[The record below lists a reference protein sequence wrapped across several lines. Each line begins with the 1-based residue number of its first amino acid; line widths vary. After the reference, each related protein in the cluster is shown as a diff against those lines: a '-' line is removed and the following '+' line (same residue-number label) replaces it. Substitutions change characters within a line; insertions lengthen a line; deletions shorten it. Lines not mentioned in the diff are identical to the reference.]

1 MSANKNGPQI
11 RQTVSDESRLV
22 FLLGKDGD
30 KTIKK
35 LAVISMYY
43 FIFSQALKKLLYNR
57 WQSGS

>member
-1 MSANKNGPQI
+1 
-11 RQTVSDESRLV
+11 V
-22 FLLGKDGD
+22 FLLGKDGG